1 MVQSIRICMYACMMY
16 LFFPTLFVS
25 LFLFL
30 SVVLSFFSSLDINTE
45 EKKLLDRDLISGSTL
60 KAVTQISGYSYNS
73 FSQFLNI
80 SSWMNFCALTR
91 LDARKASSRI
101 ESLLLIH
108 VYPSGITNYADNDTA
123 QKKASTQIREAR
135 SRSVL
140 STFRTVFAL
149 FFDASPQLL
158 VWISPPLFP
167 VYTLM
172 PVITSV
178 WDTVITYFRD
188 TRTWERR
195 REMGSMRPQVH
206 R

>member
-101 ESLLLIH
+101 ESLLLIQH
-108 VYPSGITNYADNDTA
+108 VYSSGITNYADNDAA
-123 QKKASTQIREAR
+123 QKKASTQIRETR

-149 FFDASPQLL
+149 FFDASPQLPA
-158 VWISPPLFP
+158 WISLPLFP
-167 VYTLM
+167 VYTFM

-195 REMGSMRPQVH
+195 REMRPQVH